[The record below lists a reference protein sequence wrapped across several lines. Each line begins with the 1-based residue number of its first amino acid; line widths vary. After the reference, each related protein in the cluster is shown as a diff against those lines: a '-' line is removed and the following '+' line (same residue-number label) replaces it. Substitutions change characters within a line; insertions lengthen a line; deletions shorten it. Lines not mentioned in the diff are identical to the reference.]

1 MPEEVVHDPAPMG
14 RKWSFALGAYGSM
27 ATHTAI
33 GFFLAPFLLEIAAVC
48 VGATTGRR
56 GGRGSEGVGTRQC
69 G

>member
-33 GFFLAPFLLEIAAVC
+33 GFFLAPFRVR
-48 VGATTGRR
+48 RR
-56 GGRGSEGVGTRQC
+56 GVTVS
-69 G
+69 